1 MSGEP
6 VRVLVA
12 DDHPALRE
20 GLQVL
25 LGSGP
30 GIEVVGQAGTG
41 AEAVRLAENLQP
53 DVVMM
58 DLHMPDLSGIE
69 ATRRIVQA
77 APHIRVLVLTM
88 LEDDDSV
95 FAAIRAGASGYLLKG
110 AGRDELTRAVIAVS
124 EGEFIMGPGIAQRA
138 RTFFAPGAASS
149 SASPFPQLS
158 DRERQVLDLLARG
171 YGNAA
176 IAQRLFISPKTARNH
191 VSNIFAKLHVADRA
205 QAIVQAREAGLG
217 GEAPAASKSQGDN
230 PRGGPQ
236 PS

>member
-25 LGSGP
+25 LGSAP
-30 GIEVVGQAGTG
+30 EIEVVGQAGTG
-41 AEAVRLAENLQP
+41 AEAVRLAEELQP

-69 ATRRIVQA
+69 ATRRIAQA
-77 APHIRVLVLTM
+77 TPHIRVLVLTM

-95 FAAIRAGASGYLLKG
+95 FAAIRAGAYGYLLKG
-110 AGRDELTRAVIAVS
+110 AGREELIRAVIAVS

-149 SASPFPQLS
+149 PGSAFPQLS
-158 DRERQVLDLLARG
+158 DREREVLDLLARG
-171 YGNAA
+171 YGNAV

-205 QAIVQAREAGLG
+205 QAIVRAREAGLG
-217 GEAPAASKSQGDN
+217 GEASAAPDSQRDSPG
-230 PRGGPQ
+230 RGSQ
-236 PS
+236 LS